1 MCGFLFTIGKKEEI
15 KKNSDL
21 FKKSTELLRHRGPD
35 FEKLIKGENFMQYH
49 SRLSIV
55 DLSDRANQP
64 FQSSDKRYSL
74 LYNGEIYNYLKLK
87 DELKNSYNFI
97 TSGDTEVVLA
107 SFIKWGSDCV
117 SHLDGMFSFV
127 IFDHLTNKVFFAR
140 DRFGQK
146 PLYYFINSK
155 KNIFFISSEIKPL
168 LKLSG
173 SSKFENSEIKEYLI
187 SNIYGQGESTFFKSI
202 KQLKPGSFGTYENG
216 KINTY
221 LYSYNESFKKYDFFK
236 FDKEE
241 LISILKES
249 IDRHLM
255 GDVNVG
261 LATSSGLDSLTLLGL
276 IKKSNKSEKLK
287 NVLLLILVK
296 SFPNLKTQKG
306 LF

>member
-35 FEKLIKGENFMQYH
+35 FEKLIKGDNFMQYH

-55 DLSDRANQP
+55 DLSNRANQP

-87 DELKNSYNFI
+87 NELKNSYNFI

-127 IFDHLTNKVFFAR
+127 IFDHLTNKVFAR

-155 KNIFFISSEIKPL
+155 KYIL
-168 LKLSG
+168 YLKR
-173 SSKFENSEIKEYLI
+173 N
-187 SNIYGQGESTFFKSI
+187 
-202 KQLKPGSFGTYENG
+202 
-216 KINTY
+216 
-221 LYSYNESFKKYDFFK
+221 
-236 FDKEE
+236 
-241 LISILKES
+241 
-249 IDRHLM
+249 
-255 GDVNVG
+255 
-261 LATSSGLDSLTLLGL
+261 
-276 IKKSNKSEKLK
+276 
-287 NVLLLILVK
+287 
-296 SFPNLKTQKG
+296 
-306 LF
+306 